1 MHAGI
6 VVVNSKMFARLQ
18 ARVFSHDVDTKT
30 HTHTQPSVK
39 LISAR
44 DDLVQGFGLAC
55 QGDSHS

>member
-6 VVVNSKMFARLQ
+6 VVVNNKMFARLQ
-18 ARVFSHDVDTKT
+18 ARVFLHDVDTI
-30 HTHTQPSVK
+30 THTQPSVK